1 MRKVTEKRKFM
12 LRKKDPRSV
21 RSILKAAVRFEGQAP
36 SKPGGAGSKRELTS
50 GQKDPENVEDSLIEE
65 VHVEH
70 KGLSK
75 CGKRTQS
82 GSLF

>member
-1 MRKVTEKRKFM
+1 MRKVTAKRKFM
-12 LRKKDPRSV
+12 QRKKGSQRV
-21 RSILKAAVRFEGQAP
+21 RSILQAAVRFKGQAP

-75 CGKRTQS
+75 CGERP
-82 GSLF
+82 